1 MGKELPTSTRDR
13 QISEAS
19 TVLRHN
25 VDIVTHKNSTSL
37 LPPRF
42 DSQVDEEP
50 EFIPSNETLGPSC

>member
-1 MGKELPTSTRDR
+1 MSGGDHR
-13 QISEAS
+13 ISEAS